1 MVKLNKNTNF
11 YCTQSL
17 QIIQLDNIKIIKYHM
32 ISEEMGEDLSLSTC
46 SPYKFLGFYE
56 SWMRHTN
63 ENNKNYKFITASPSI
78 Y

>member
-1 MVKLNKNTNF
+1 MK
-11 YCTQSL
+11 
-17 QIIQLDNIKIIKYHM
+17 
-32 ISEEMGEDLSLSTC
+32 SEEMGEDLSLSTC

-63 ENNKNYKFITASPSI
+63 ENNKNYKFIIASPSI